1 MSEGPPRGNV
11 SNASAPRRGPKVDP
25 ESISSSNRMAKQ
37 DSPRKLRAITP
48 LLSTHCNRPRPGLG
62 PTRPARW
69 PFNFE
74 VSWTPLQSLVRCAVA
89 LEDPWRRFAG
99 KGTQGERAVA
109 NTDGKRDPEKKC
121 LARGWLVKYK
131 PSSAPL
137 RSRRRQGSCARLSRR
152 RTRR

>member
-11 SNASAPRRGPKVDP
+11 SNASAPRRGPQVAP
-25 ESISSSNRMAKQ
+25 ESISSSHRMAKQ

-48 LLSTHCNRPRPGLG
+48 LLSTHCNRPRPGFG

-89 LEDPWRRFAG
+89 LADPWRRFAG
-99 KGTQGERAVA
+99 KGTQGVRAVA
-109 NTDGKRDPEKKC
+109 HTDGTRSPEKQS
-121 LARGWLVKYK
+121 LARGRHVNDT
-131 PSSAPL
+131 PSSAPP
-137 RSRRRQGSCARLSRR
+137 
-152 RTRR
+152 